1 MVRKTVNRRTSQS
14 VNANKKAT
22 KTSINT
28 NKVERWTCAFDGGA
42 SSDADSSLALVRS
55 GINGN
60 KLRIIDV
67 HTGTQRSEYAGEGGA
82 KIKCVAWGQ
91 LAAVAANAKTE
102 KQRKKTKSTGTSQ
115 VVVAV
120 GLQSGLILLFSPA
133 RNSVVKTLEGA
144 HTNEVSSMVFAS
156 DMLFSLDSSGTVVQW
171 DISTGKALKQL
182 KTEMAMAHE
191 LLVSSD
197 AQRVVVASH
206 RIEMWDMTRQSR
218 LQSWPGHTSTIHS
231 LLWAADEAALVSAAE
246 SDRHVHVWDASPH
259 AAARPRAVLSTDSE
273 IMYVDVSPSGS
284 VLAVA
289 EDGILYAW
297 HQVAVAQR
305 DSSSRRNDI
314 GYTADGIVKIVS
326 TADPTQT
333 LPILLARFSHVSGD
347 ESNVLVVR
355 GSAIKPL
362 FETLSLADQDG
373 QFERELVLN
382 REPQSNMLISEGKT
396 EAEKQLAAQLNP
408 YSESNATVTDTV
420 TEEVRKSQQA
430 ADEAI
435 SAHRMP
441 SLADRIK
448 QLSVG
453 NDAHNIPADSSSP
466 SALAAGLKLT
476 AGTLVR
482 VLVQS
487 LHTSD
492 QEMLE
497 TVLSNSARTNIVR
510 DTVLGLPTAYVL
522 PFLQQVFERFQTT
535 PNRATQLLPWI
546 RNTLALHSSYLVSIP
561 SLIPQL
567 SGFYQG
573 IEARLETHQNLL
585 KLSGRLEL
593 ANLQIRARSHY
604 EKEQAKQLREA
615 QKQTTMQPL
624 NVYREEEDEEFS
636 QFSTEPPT
644 PVWRADESTDDEGAS
659 GNEDGVS
666 EDEQWK
672 EGSGGSE
679 DEDEEDEDEEDEDE
693 EMASADDSS
702 DDSDSG
708 SDLDGLE

>member
-22 KTSINT
+22 KTPINT
-28 NKVERWTCAFDGGA
+28 NKVERWTCAFDGG
-42 SSDADSSLALVRS
+42 SSDASSLALVRS

-67 HTGTQRSEYAGEGGA
+67 LTGTQRSEYAGEGGA
-82 KIKCVAWGQ
+82 KIKSVAWGQ
-91 LAAVAANAKTE
+91 LPGSHTE
-102 KQRKKTKSTGTSQ
+102 KQRKKPGTSQ
-115 VVVAV
+115 VVVAI
-120 GLQSGLILLFSPA
+120 GLQSGAILMYSPA
-133 RNSVVKTLEGA
+133 RNSVVKTLEGP
-144 HTNEVSSMVFAS
+144 HSSQVAAMVFAS
-156 DMLFSLDSSGTVVQW
+156 DMLFSLDINGNVVQW
-171 DISTGKALKQL
+171 DISTGKPLKQL
-182 KTEMAMAHE
+182 KTEMAMAHG

-197 AQRVVVASH
+197 AQRVVVSSH
-206 RIEMWDMTRQSR
+206 RIEMWDISRQSR
-218 LQSWPGHTSTIHS
+218 LQAWPGHTSTIHS

-246 SDRHVHVWDASPH
+246 SDRHVHVWDASPD

-273 IMYVDVSPSGS
+273 ILYVDVSPSGS

-305 DSSSRRNDI
+305 GNGSSHNDI
-314 GYTADGIVKIVS
+314 GYTADGIVKILS
-326 TADPTQT
+326 TANPAQT
-333 LPILLARFSHVSGD
+333 LPILLARFSLVTGN

-355 GSAIKPL
+355 GSATKPL

-373 QFERELVLN
+373 QFEKELTLS
-382 REPQSNMLISEGKT
+382 REPQSNLLITDKT

-420 TEEVRKSQQA
+420 TEGVRKSQQA
-430 ADEAI
+430 ADEAM
-435 SAHRMP
+435 SAHKMP

-453 NDAHNIPADSSSP
+453 NDAQGVSLDSSSP
-466 SALAAGLKLT
+466 SAIAASLKLT

-497 TVLSNSARTNIVR
+497 TVLSNSARSNIVR
-510 DTVLGLPTAYVL
+510 DTVLNLPTAYVL

-535 PNRATQLLPWI
+535 PSRATQLLPWI

-604 EKEQAKQLREA
+604 EKEQAKQIREA
-615 QKQTTMQPL
+615 QSQTTMQPI
-624 NVYREEEDEEFS
+624 NVYREEEDEFTL
-636 QFSTEPPT
+636 STEPPT
-644 PVWRADESTDDEGAS
+644 PVWRADESTDDEGGS
-659 GNEDGVS
+659 GNEGVS

-672 EGSGGSE
+672 EGSG
-679 DEDEEDEDEEDEDE
+679 DEDE
-693 EMASADDSS
+693 EMASADSASDSES
-702 DDSDSG
+702 DSESDSG